1 MKLPEMDFKA
11 AMTEWV
17 ALKAQLAAARKDLG
31 VLNGREKDL
40 RAFVTKHM
48 KDNEIDTVKV
58 QDKVKVNFKTK
69 KTKGSLTKD
78 VIKKGLTNYFG
89 GNEAQVEGAWNAIQ
103 DAAPIKESDGVMVTG
118 LKALLE
124 A

>member
-1 MKLPEMDFKA
+1 MDFKA

-31 VLNGREKDL
+31 VLNKREKDL
-40 RAFVTKHM
+40 RQLVTRTM
-48 KDNEIDTVKV
+48 KEREIDTVKV

-69 KTKGSLTKD
+69 KTKGPITKD
-78 VIKKGLTNYFG
+78 VIKKGLGTFFG
-89 GNEAQVEGAWNAIQ
+89 GNEAQVEGAFQAIL
-103 DAAPIKESDGVMVTG
+103 DAAPVKETDGVTVTG
-118 LKALLE
+118 LNSVLE

>member
-1 MKLPEMDFKA
+1 
-11 AMTEWV
+11 MTEWV

-31 VLNGREKDL
+31 VLNQREKDL
-40 RAFVTKHM
+40 RKFVTIHM
-48 KDNEIDTVKV
+48 KENEIDTVKV

-69 KTKGSLTKD
+69 TTKGSLTKE
-78 VIKKGLTNYFG
+78 VIKKGLGTFFG
-89 GNEAQVEGAWNAIQ
+89 GNEAQVEGAFQAIL
-103 DAAPIKESDGVMVTG
+103 DAAPTKETDGVMVTG

>member
-1 MKLPEMDFKA
+1 
-11 AMTEWV
+11 MTEWV
-17 ALKAQLAAARKDLG
+17 GLKAQLAAARKDLS

-40 RAFVTKHM
+40 RKVIEVKM
-48 KDNEIDTVKV
+48 KTEEIDTVKI
-58 QDKVKVNFKTK
+58 QDKVKVNFKMK

-78 VIKKGLTNYFG
+78 VIKTGLGMFFG
-89 GNEAQVEGAWNAIQ
+89 GNEAQVEGAFQAIL
-103 DAAPIKESDGVMVTG
+103 DAAPVKQTDGVTVTG

>member
-1 MKLPEMDFKA
+1 MDFKS

-17 ALKAQLAAARKDLG
+17 GLKAQLSAARKDLT
-31 VLNGREKDL
+31 VLNQREKDL
-40 RAFVTKHM
+40 RKFVTRHM
-48 KDNEIDTVKV
+48 KENEIDTVRV

-69 KTKGSLTKD
+69 TTKGSLTKD
-78 VIKKGLTNYFG
+78 VIKTGLGMFFG
-89 GNEAQVEGAWNAIQ
+89 GNEAQVEGAFQAIL
-103 DAAPIKESDGVMVTG
+103 DAAPIKETDGVTVTG